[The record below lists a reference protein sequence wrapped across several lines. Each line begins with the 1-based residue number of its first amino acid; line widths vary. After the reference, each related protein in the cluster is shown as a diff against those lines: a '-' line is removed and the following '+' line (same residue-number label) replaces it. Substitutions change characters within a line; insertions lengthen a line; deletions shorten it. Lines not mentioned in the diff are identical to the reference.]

1 MKTTVVFL
9 HGYGMDKRIWQIHP
23 LHTIGHPT
31 VFLNLNGYGP
41 SPLRSTQSLTELAQS
56 LVEKIHEMTLTKI
69 ILVGHSMGGYV
80 ALEMLQL
87 DVLPIKG
94 VVLLNSH
101 PFMDTIEKKEQRN
114 KIITHLKKNSDI
126 TYKKFFAHTLFQ
138 SSFIEN
144 NLVLFQK
151 VLDIILDQPKDT
163 LIDSL
168 IAMRDR
174 RGYSNLISKN
184 TTPIMIIHG
193 KKDQLI
199 SVDQILIAESI
210 SPGLICHVLEE
221 GSHMAMIEN
230 PELVVHYIR
239 TFYDYCH
246 EK

>member
-1 MKTTVVFL
+1 MTTTLVFL

-23 LHTIGHPT
+23 LHTIGHPS
-31 VFLNLNGYGP
+31 VFLDLNGYGP
-41 SPLRSTQSLTELAQS
+41 LHSTQSLTELAQS
-56 LVEKIHEMTLTKI
+56 LVEKIHGMNLTRI
-69 ILVGHSMGGYV
+69 IIVGHSMGGYI

-87 DVLPIKG
+87 DALPIQG

-101 PFMDTIEKKEQRN
+101 PFMDSIEKKEQRN
-114 KIITHLKKNSDI
+114 KIITHLKKYSDI

-138 SSFIEN
+138 PSFIEN
-144 NLVLFQK
+144 NLGLFQR

-174 RGYSNLISKN
+174 RGYSNLISKT

-199 SVDQILIAESI
+199 SVDQILKAESL
-210 SPGLICHVLEE
+210 SPRLIYHVIEE
-221 GSHMAMIEN
+221 GSHMSMIEN